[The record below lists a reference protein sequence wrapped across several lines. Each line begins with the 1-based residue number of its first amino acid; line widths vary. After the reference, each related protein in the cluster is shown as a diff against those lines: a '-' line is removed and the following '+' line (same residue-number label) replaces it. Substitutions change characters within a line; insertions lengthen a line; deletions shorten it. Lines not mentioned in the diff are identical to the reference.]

1 MIFLLGHENRK
12 TNQFQ
17 IARKIFQCVICQMF
31 LHATFKDTEYVAVF
45 LSFSHSFYAKANR

>member
-31 LHATFKDTEYVAVF
+31 LHGTFKDTEYVAVF